1 MYCSKK
7 YVIILKNDVVDVDM
21 VLFIILGAVLVL
33 FFVAVIVFFFYTFV
47 RKENE
52 SRVIFKNGDEAY
64 FGEFYNAVF
73 KGASYIM
80 SRTYEE
86 HRVKSF
92 DGLTLY
98 GRYLKNG
105 DSKKTIMLFH
115 GYRSCGEKDF
125 SGAFK
130 FFVDSGYNILLVDQR
145 CHENSEGK
153 IISFGVNES
162 RDVITWLDY
171 VIKTYGNDKEI
182 FIEGLSMGAATV
194 LFSTRFKMP
203 DNVKGII
210 ADCGFNSPEK
220 IIRKVAKQNFKINGF
235 ILMPVL
241 NILCKAFGRFSVYE
255 VSSEKALK
263 NFDRPV
269 LFIHGTGD
277 DFVPYEMTVSGYE
290 AANEPKF
297 ICLVDGAMHG
307 MSYLLDTPKVQKAF
321 TDFIEFCENR

>member
-1 MYCSKK
+1 M
-7 YVIILKNDVVDVDM
+7 VFLIILCALI
-21 VLFIILGAVLVL
+21 VLFLTA
-33 FFVAVIVFFFYTFV
+33 ATVFFFYTFV
-47 RKENE
+47 RKEKE
-52 SRVIFKNGDEAY
+52 SRVIFKDGDEAY
-64 FGEFYNAVF
+64 FGEYYKPIAD
-73 KGASYIM
+73 GADFIM
-80 SRTYEE
+80 SQKYEE
-86 HRVKSF
+86 HRIKSF

-105 DSKKTIMLFH
+105 NSNKTIMLFH

-125 SGAFK
+125 SGSFK
-130 FFVDSGYNILLVDQR
+130 FYIENGFNILLVDQR

-153 IISFGVNES
+153 IITFGVKES
-162 RDVITWLDY
+162 RDVISWLGY
-171 VIKTYGNDKEI
+171 ILKTYGGDKEI

-194 LFSTRFKMP
+194 LFSTRFDMP

-220 IIRKVAKQNFKINGF
+220 IIRKVAKQNFHINGF
-235 ILMPVL
+235 LLMPAL
-241 NILCKAFGRFSVYE
+241 NVLCKLFGKFSVYE

-263 NFDRPV
+263 DFHKPI

-277 DFVPYEMTVSGYE
+277 DFVPCEMSKSSFG

-307 MSYLLDTPKVQKAF
+307 MSYFVDTPKVQKAF
-321 TDFIEFCENR
+321 TDFIEYCENG

>member
-1 MYCSKK
+1 M
-7 YVIILKNDVVDVDM
+7 IFLIL
-21 VLFIILGAVLVL
+21 LGALAIL
-33 FFVAVIVFFFYTFV
+33 FLITVIVFFFYTFV
-47 RKENE
+47 RKEKE
-52 SRVIFKNGDEAY
+52 SRVIFKEGDESY
-64 FGEFYNAVF
+64 FGEFY
-73 KGASYIM
+73 KPISDGAAFIM
-80 SRTYEE
+80 SQEYEE
-86 HRVKSF
+86 HRIKSF

-105 DSKKTIMLFH
+105 DSKRTIMLFH

-125 SGAFK
+125 SGSFK
-130 FFVDSGYNILLVDQR
+130 FYIDNGFNILLVDQR

-153 IISFGVNES
+153 IISFGVKES
-162 RDVITWLDY
+162 RDVITWLEY
-171 VIKTYGNDKEI
+171 ILKTYGNDKKI

-194 LFSTRFKMP
+194 LFSTRFDMP

-210 ADCGFNSPEK
+210 ADCGFDSAEK
-220 IIRKVAKQNFKINGF
+220 IIRKVAKQNFRINGF
-235 ILMPVL
+235 LLMPAL
-241 NILCKAFGRFSVYE
+241 NILCKLFGKFSVYE

-263 NFDRPV
+263 NFHKPV

-277 DFVPYEMTVSGYE
+277 DFVPCEMSKSSYA

-307 MSYLLDTPKVQKAF
+307 MSYLVDTPKVQNVF

>member
-1 MYCSKK
+1 MILL
-7 YVIILKNDVVDVDM
+7 IILCAILI
-21 VLFIILGAVLVL
+21 LFITAVV
-33 FFVAVIVFFFYTFV
+33 VFFFYTFV
-47 RKENE
+47 RKEDE
-52 SRVIFKNGDEAY
+52 SRVIFKKGDEGY
-64 FGEFYNAVF
+64 FGEFYKSIF
-73 KGASYIM
+73 EGANYIM
-80 SRTYEE
+80 SQKYEE
-86 HRVKSF
+86 HRIKSF

-105 DSKKTIMLFH
+105 DSKKTIILFH

-125 SGAFK
+125 SGSFK
-130 FFVDSGYNILLVDQR
+130 FYVDNGFNILLVDQR

-153 IISFGVNES
+153 IISFGVKES
-162 RDVITWLDY
+162 RDVITWTNY
-171 VIKTYGNDKEI
+171 VLKTYGEDKEI

-194 LFSTRFKMP
+194 LFSTRFNMP

-210 ADCGFNSPEK
+210 ADCGFDSPEK

-235 ILMPVL
+235 LLMPAL
-241 NILCKAFGRFSVYE
+241 NILCKLLGKFSVYE

-277 DFVPYEMTVSGYE
+277 DFVPYEMSASGFE

-307 MSYLLDTPKVQKAF
+307 MSYLVDTPKVQKAF
-321 TDFIEFCENR
+321 NDFIEFCENR